1 MRRRDPLDHLPPHVP
16 SAMLSSSSAL
26 QSRKQAPQPHLLAR
40 TAIDAETAVL
50 RQRSA
55 ARADRW
61 Q

>member
-1 MRRRDPLDHLPPHVP
+1 MP

-26 QSRKQAPQPHLLAR
+26 QSRKQAPQPRLLAR

>member
-1 MRRRDPLDHLPPHVP
+1 
-16 SAMLSSSSAL
+16 MLSSSSAL
-26 QSRKQAPQPHLLAR
+26 QARKQAPQHLLAR